1 MCLPS
6 GDHSGAASVFAV
18 RSSVSFLGVPP
29 LTFITY
35 RSTPS
40 TPCGLESLTYTILV
54 PSGDTAGQELI
65 PVSFTVSRRTWV
77 IAPLAVGVGAGA
89 EEVGAAGAAVTT
101 FVGFAAVGFAEVGMM
116 AGVSVSPAVGPV
128 SELP

>member
-29 LTFITY
+29 LTFTTY

-40 TPCGLESLTYTILV
+40 TPWGLESLMYTILV
-54 PSGDTAGQELI
+54 PSGDTAGHVLM
-65 PVSFTVSRRTWV
+65 PLSFTVSRRTWV

-89 EEVGAAGAAVTT
+89 DEVGATGTAVVT
-101 FVGFAAVGFAEVGMM
+101 FVAFETVGF
-116 AGVSVSPAVGPV
+116 SAVRMI
-128 SELP
+128 